1 MISDFER
8 LMDPVAPTRS
18 TKVGRNELCP
28 CGSRKKY
35 HRGQLRRQQP
45 DHAPVWSKTNPGFC
59 EPLMPPDGS

>member
-18 TKVGRNELCP
+18 TKVGSNGLCP
-28 CGSRKKY
+28 RGGRKKC
-35 HRGQLRRQQP
+35 HRGQLRRPHP

-59 EPLMPPDGS
+59 EPLTLPDGS